1 MRKAKGYKIKRRLSA
16 SEEFEVM
23 KLVLDKFLWLGT
35 GFAARG
41 LYIIIVGDFTQGMY
55 LMLVGALKF
64 IIFAAIIIREFE
76 AIR

>member
-35 GFAARG
+35 GFAAWG

-55 LMLVGALKF
+55 LMLVGALIF

>member
-1 MRKAKGYKIKRRLSA
+1 MAKRHKLKRRLSA

-35 GFAARG
+35 GFAALG
-41 LYIIIVGDFTQGMY
+41 LYVVITGDFTQGMY
-55 LMLVGALKF
+55 LLLVGALIF
-64 IIFAAIIIREFE
+64 IIFAGIVVREFE